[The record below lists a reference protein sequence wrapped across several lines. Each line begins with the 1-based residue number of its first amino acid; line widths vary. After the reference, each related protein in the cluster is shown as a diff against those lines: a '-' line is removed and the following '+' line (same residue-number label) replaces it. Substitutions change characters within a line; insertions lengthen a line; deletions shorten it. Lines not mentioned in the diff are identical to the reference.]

1 MLPCE
6 SCRFPNLSLMPR
18 PIQSIL
24 IATAVATVGLLALAP
39 GASAVSRA
47 TTDFIAEF
55 EGVCLT
61 PCNDPVDYATI
72 GHGHLIDYR
81 PVNRSDWKR
90 VWVRNQKRPGRLTPG
105 EAKRLLRKDL
115 KAYEASVLERIRGV
129 RVTAPM
135 MTALTSF
142 AFNLG
147 PGYLDLKRSN
157 GFTRQTN
164 VAGKLRRGRYYK
176 AARDMRIYDGVI
188 QGGRR
193 IVLAGLTRR
202 RNDEFKLM
210 VRGIRQLEKCGTRCT
225 TPEPPGPVDPGN
237 SGGLQPR

>member
-1 MLPCE
+1 
-6 SCRFPNLSLMPR
+6 
-18 PIQSIL
+18 
-24 IATAVATVGLLALAP
+24 VA
-39 GASAVSRA
+39 
-47 TTDFIAEF
+47 
-55 EGVCLT
+55 
-61 PCNDPVDYATI
+61 
-72 GHGHLIDYR
+72 
-81 PVNRSDWKR
+81 
-90 VWVRNQKRPGRLTPG
+90 NQKRPGRLTPG

-115 KAYEASVLERIRGV
+115 KSYEAAVLQRIKGV

-188 QGGRR
+188 QGGKR

-202 RNDEFKLM
+202 RNDEFRLM

-225 TPEPPGPVDPGN
+225 TPEPPDPVDPGN

>member
-1 MLPCE
+1 
-6 SCRFPNLSLMPR
+6 MPG
-18 PIQSIL
+18 PVKKAVL
-24 IATAVATVGLLALAP
+24 ATALTALGLLALAP

-47 TTDFIAEF
+47 TTNFIAEF

-61 PCNDPVDYATI
+61 PCNDPVGYATI

-81 PVNRSDWKR
+81 PVNGSDWKR
-90 VWVRNQKRPGRLTPG
+90 VWVKGQEQPGRLTPA
-105 EAKRLLRKDL
+105 EARRLLRKDL
-115 KAYEASVLERIRGV
+115 KSYEAAVLKRLPGV
-129 RVTAPM
+129 PLTDPM

-147 PGYLDLKRSN
+147 PGYLDLKKSN

-164 VAGKLRRGRYYK
+164 VAGKLRRGRPYR

-188 QGGRR
+188 QGDRR

-202 RNDEFKLM
+202 RNDEFRLM
-210 VRGIRQLEKCGTRCT
+210 VSGIRQLEECGTDCAAT
-225 TPEPPGPVDPGN
+225 KPPEAPGPVDPGN
-237 SGGLQPR
+237 SGGIQPR

>member
-1 MLPCE
+1 M
-6 SCRFPNLSLMPR
+6 RR
-18 PIQSIL
+18 PIQTPL
-24 IATAVATVGLLALAP
+24 LATAAAVLGLLALAP
-39 GASAVSRA
+39 TASAVTRA

-61 PCNDPVDYATI
+61 PCNDPVGYATI
-72 GHGHLIDYR
+72 GHGHLIAYR
-81 PVNRSDWKR
+81 AVNKSDRKR
-90 VWVRNQKRPGRLTPG
+90 VWVANQKRPGRLTPG

-115 KAYEASVLERIRGV
+115 KSYEAAVLQRIKGV

-188 QGGRR
+188 QGGKR

-202 RNDEFKLM
+202 RNDEFRLM

-225 TPEPPGPVDPGN
+225 TPEPPDPVDPGN

>member
-1 MLPCE
+1 MPQPFKRIFLAAA
-6 SCRFPNLSLMPR
+6 LSAL
-18 PIQSIL
+18 
-24 IATAVATVGLLALAP
+24 GLLALAP
-39 GASAVSRA
+39 TASAVSRA
-47 TTDFIAEF
+47 TTNFIAEF

-61 PCNDPVDYATI
+61 PCNDPVGYATI

-105 EAKRLLRKDL
+105 EAKRLLRQDL
-115 KAYEASVLERIRGV
+115 KSYEAAVRTRIQGV
-129 RVTAPM
+129 PLTGPM

-147 PGYLDLKRSN
+147 PGYLDLKRST

-176 AARDMRIYDGVI
+176 AARDMRIYDGVVSD
-188 QGGRR
+188 GKRV
-193 IVLAGLTRR
+193 VLAGLTRR

-210 VRGIRQLEKCGTRCT
+210 RQGIRRMERCGTSCT
-225 TPEPPGPVDPGN
+225 YVPGSDVPATPAPGN
-237 SGGLQPR
+237 TGGVPTP

>member
-1 MLPCE
+1 
-6 SCRFPNLSLMPR
+6 MPE
-18 PIQSIL
+18 PVQKAFL
-24 IATAVATVGLLALAP
+24 AAALAALGLLALAP
-39 GASAVSRA
+39 GASAVSKA
-47 TTDFIAEF
+47 TTNFIAEF

-61 PCNDPVDYATI
+61 PCNDPVGYATI
-72 GHGHLIDYR
+72 GHGHLIAYR
-81 PVNRSDWKR
+81 PVNKSDWKR
-90 VWVRNQKRPGRLTPG
+90 TWVRNQERPGRLTPA
-105 EAKRLLRKDL
+105 EAKRLLRSDL
-115 KAYEASVLERIRGV
+115 KSYEAEVLKRLPGV
-129 RVTAPM
+129 RLTEPM

-147 PGYLDLKRSN
+147 PGYLDFKKSN
-157 GFTRQTN
+157 GFTRKTN
-164 VAGKLRRGRYYK
+164 VAGKLKRGLYYK

-210 VRGIRQLEKCGTRCT
+210 VRGIRQLENCGSECAG
-225 TPEPPGPVDPGN
+225 PGGPVDPGN